1 MKLFVFSIKQCRR
14 ETLLNAPAVLYQ
26 IKVLVGAGGKLW
38 EDEDVSAAS
47 EQMVR
52 SDYLDPNNIPVAD
65 MGKFPGSS
73 VADFWVHVDTSK
85 LNFGE
90 FYTYEEAVAD
100 NIFAADANALCWKTY
115 YVFLSSAG
123 AGVGAGAE
131 AGASD
136 DIIGNNDYLGAL
148 KEPILYLIDNVVG
161 TVAAAS

>member
-65 MGKFPGSS
+65 MGKFPGGS
-73 VADFWVHVDTSK
+73 VADFWVHVDTPK

-115 YVFLSSAG
+115 YVFLSS
-123 AGVGAGAE
+123 VGADTT
-131 AGASD
+131 D

>member
-38 EDEDVSAAS
+38 EDEDVSAVGVT

-52 SDYLDPNNIPVAD
+52 GDYLDPNNIPVAD

-115 YVFLSSAG
+115 YVFLSSAS
-123 AGVGAGAE
+123 ASAE
-131 AGASD
+131 GTSD

-161 TVAAAS
+161 TVTAAS